1 MQSALERAQQAGE
14 EPTRQAVAV
23 HERSAP
29 GKVTGRL
36 RVALE
41 AMVWQGAHR
50 EQAAA
55 IAGITDHG
63 LRTALAKPHVKA
75 WYLAQLDVLR
85 TSARARNIHRLV
97 AIRDAANNMPA
108 VNAIKAL
115 EQIDDEARS
124 TQAMQRAPGLQ
135 IVVIAAPQALP
146 AQTPVIE
153 HDTERTNT

>member
-1 MQSALERAQQAGE
+1 
-14 EPTRQAVAV
+14 
-23 HERSAP
+23 
-29 GKVTGRL
+29 
-36 RVALE
+36 
-41 AMVWQGAHR
+41 
-50 EQAAA
+50 
-55 IAGITDHG
+55 
-63 LRTALAKPHVKA
+63 VKA